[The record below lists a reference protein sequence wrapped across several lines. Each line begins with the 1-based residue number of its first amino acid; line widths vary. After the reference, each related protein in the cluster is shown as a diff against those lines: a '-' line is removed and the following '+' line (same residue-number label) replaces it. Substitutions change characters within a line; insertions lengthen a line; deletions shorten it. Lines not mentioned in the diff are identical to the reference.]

1 MKRVVVM
8 FLIIL
13 TNIIS
18 CCNVYGLAP
27 PPMVEGVIYLP
38 NEAVAPAGGIHVK
51 VILESIYSSMSKEY
65 IIEEGQN
72 YINYSIKNV
81 YLDGD
86 YTVRCELI
94 APIEGYSNVS
104 YYTGDK
110 LKPFECFA
118 IKLYRYDTN
127 VCINIPL
134 VETKKVTGTLLLPD
148 GLSAQGDS
156 VVTVNVVA
164 QSDPYVAFEAYLLTD
179 KYYNEE
185 VKTVIKKGENKGTFE
200 VELPVYSPGYYFN
213 YKLNDYISGVCPDS
227 INFDARTEIIKDT
240 SVELTL
246 DKGNIIK
253 GKVSLPDGEVAR
265 TGGYP
270 VTVSASYE
278 SWDNTVGES
287 ITFTSHIYNRAIIP
301 EGANCVDYE
310 ITVYPRY
317 SKYYVF
323 YSLEGKEYVEN
334 GYYSPTGTLTKLD
347 EDNCVINIECDVD
360 DINLYVLN
368 GVKVTGKIIYPY
380 EQVALKDLSGE
391 LVITSNDQISRSY
404 EFTIKKDS
412 SYADFEFVVPH
423 DLGDFTLSY
432 ATVDDRISPAVVGY
446 YNAVGTTTYR
456 SKAQRLEPKNDSIGD
471 LQFVILGCDKIS
483 GILKL
488 PDDMESFVQSREFE
502 VLAQDKYDD
511 GNNSYKYIDTCVLE
525 PGERS
530 SSFEILVPQDFDDV
544 ILSCSLSRESTSDT
558 SSITES
564 YLGIDGMVLD
574 KENAKIINPGQS
586 NSTDIEIY
594 PIGDEFYQHVILGD
608 LDNNGTINSIDFA
621 KLRGYLLGMISPSE
635 VNLLNA
641 DLNLD
646 GQVNAI
652 DFGWFRK
659 YLLGIIKYF
668 PA

>member
-1 MKRVVVM
+1 MKRVVIV

-13 TNIIS
+13 TSIIS

-27 PPMVEGVIYLP
+27 PPLVEGVISLP
-38 NEAVAPAGGIHVK
+38 NKAVAPAGGVHVK
-51 VILESIYSSMSKEY
+51 VVLETIYSSMSEEY

-72 YINYSIKNV
+72 YINYRITNV

-86 YTVRCELI
+86 YTVRCELMT
-94 APIEGYSNVS
+94 PVEGYNNVS

-110 LKPFECFA
+110 LKPFERFA
-118 IKLYRYDTN
+118 KELYRYDTN

-134 VETKKVTGTLLLPD
+134 VETKKITGTLLLPD
-148 GLSAQGDS
+148 GISAQGDS

-179 KYYNEE
+179 KYYNKE

-227 INFDARTEIIKDT
+227 INFDTRTEILKDT

-253 GKVSLPDGEVAR
+253 GKISLPDGEVAG

-270 VTVSASYE
+270 VTVSALYE
-278 SWDNTVGES
+278 NWDNTVGES
-287 ITFTSHIYNRAIIP
+287 ITFTSCIDNKTIIP

-323 YSLEGKEYVEN
+323 YSLEGKEYVDK
-334 GYYSPTGTLTKLD
+334 GYYSPNGTLTKLD
-347 EDNCVINIECDVD
+347 EDNCLIYIECDAD
-360 DINLYVLN
+360 NKNLDVLK
-368 GVKVTGKIIYPY
+368 GFKLAGKIIYPY
-380 EQVALKDLSGE
+380 KQVTLKDLSGE
-391 LVITSNDQISRSY
+391 LVITFNDQISRRY
-404 EFTIKKDS
+404 EFTIEKDS
-412 SYADFEFVVPH
+412 SYADFGFVVPY

-432 ATVDDRISPAVVGY
+432 ETFDDILSLAVVGY
-446 YNAVGTTTYR
+446 YNVVGTTTYR
-456 SKAQRLEPKNDSIGD
+456 SKAQRLEPKKDSIGD
-471 LQFVILGCDKIS
+471 LKFEILGCKKIS

-488 PDDMESFVQSREFE
+488 PDDMDSFVQSREFE

-511 GNNSYKYIDTCVLE
+511 GTNSYKYRDHCLLQ

-544 ILSCSLSRESTSDT
+544 ILSCSLSRPSISDT
-558 SSITES
+558 SLITKS
-564 YLGIDGMVLD
+564 YLGTDGMVFD

-586 NSTDIEIY
+586 NSIDIEIY

-608 LDNNGTINSIDFA
+608 IDNNGTINSIDFA
-621 KLRGYLLGMISPSE
+621 KLRGYLLGKINLSE